1 MAEKHTEWD
10 GARDKVADTI
20 AAWRFQLGYN
30 HKRDNAEIARLRRI
44 NTNDADA
51 TVDVASAIGI
61 GSFRSLYSGSVRFI
75 DAMPDKDQAGLPWH
89 WTDRARRDLR
99 ENGFDTRLA
108 VVAGV
113 LAHVKEDSGGKL
125 GQALNIAGFSELRF
139 RRLIRLETD
148 TELLREG
155 RRLVRILDG
164 RVPVKNLARALLF
177 WDAQETRDLARS
189 YYDAE
194 LFGDAAAQ
202 NHEHD
207 KDTED
212 TAR

>member
-1 MAEKHTEWD
+1 MADKHTEWD
-10 GARDKVADTI
+10 GARDKVADNI
-20 AAWRFQLGYN
+20 AAWRFRLGYN
-30 HKRDNAEIARLRRI
+30 HKRDSAEIARLRRI

-51 TVDVASAIGI
+51 TVNAASAIGI
-61 GSFRSLYSGSVRFI
+61 GSFRALYSGSGKFI
-75 DAMPDKDQAGLPWH
+75 DAMPNEDKAGLPWA
-89 WTDRARRDLR
+89 WTDRGRRDLR
-99 ENGFDTRLA
+99 DNGFDTRLA

-113 LAHVKEDSGGKL
+113 LAHVKEDTGGKL
-125 GQALNIAGFSELRF
+125 GQALNIARFSELRF

-148 TELLREG
+148 AELLREG

-164 RVPVKNLARALLF
+164 QVPVKNLTRALLF

-189 YYDAE
+189 YYGAE

-202 NHEHD
+202 NHEHH